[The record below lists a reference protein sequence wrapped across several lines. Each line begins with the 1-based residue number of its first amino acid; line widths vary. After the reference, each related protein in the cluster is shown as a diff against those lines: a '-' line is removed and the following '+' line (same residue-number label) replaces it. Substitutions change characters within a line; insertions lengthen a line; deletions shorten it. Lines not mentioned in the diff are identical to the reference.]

1 MATNDRES
9 WQLTTDH
16 NAPVS
21 GSEMNRAGAP
31 GSIQELLLQNTGYY
45 VVCDFLIG
53 TDRLVR
59 KEGYLH
65 DVSTGW
71 MSLYMPSVNQYV
83 VCDIYAVKFVTFYP
97 PGEEPTAPAVP
108 MM

>member
-1 MATNDRES
+1 MAVNDREE

-16 NAPVS
+16 NMQVS
-21 GSEMNRAGAP
+21 GSEQNRAGAP

-65 DVSTGW
+65 DVSSGW
-71 MSLYMPSVNQYV
+71 LSLYMPSVNQYV

-97 PGEEPTAPAVP
+97 PGEEPAAPAVP
-108 MM
+108 LM